1 MWIIEIIEAFGALP
15 LAPLAI
21 AGATAVTLATGG
33 LIFSEHKGRHART
46 EVQA

>member
-21 AGATAVTLATGG
+21 AGATVVTLATGG
-33 LIFSEHKGRHART
+33 LIFSEHKGRHSTPEA
-46 EVQA
+46 QA